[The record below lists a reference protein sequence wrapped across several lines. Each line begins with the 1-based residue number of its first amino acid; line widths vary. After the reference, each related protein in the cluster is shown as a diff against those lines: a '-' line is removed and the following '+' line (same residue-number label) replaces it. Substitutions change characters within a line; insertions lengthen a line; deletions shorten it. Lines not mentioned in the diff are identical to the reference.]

1 MEISNFFYVW
11 SAFPWWLLMFNT
23 FLCVCWPSLY
33 ILEKCLY
40 SGLLSI
46 FYFNCLFLL
55 LLYIWVFNTSLP
67 NTQFANIF
75 PCCRIPFCF
84 CWFFFFFCAV
94 FHLITSCNWLI
105 FYIFYYLCFW
115 CHNWKKYC
123 QDKSQNA
130 SSRSFLLGVYDISSH
145 FMVFNLFWVQFFEW
159 YKIRIWFSSLHMIG
173 LFLPIPFFSLDYSSL
188 SYLILGWLYIQWL
201 ISASLFSFTVLCLF
215 FLPVPYCFI
224 YYSFVV

>member
-1 MEISNFFYVW
+1 MVSNFFLFW

-33 ILEKCLY
+33 IPWKNAY

-84 CWFFFFFCAV
+84 VDFFLFLCSFSFDVIPLVDFLHFVVCV
-94 FHLITSCNWLI
+94 FGVITE
-105 FYIFYYLCFW
+105 
-115 CHNWKKYC
+115 KKYC

-159 YKIRIWFSSLHMIG
+159 YKIRIWF
-173 LFLPIPFFSLDYSSL
+173 
-188 SYLILGWLYIQWL
+188 
-201 ISASLFSFTVLCLF
+201 
-215 FLPVPYCFI
+215 
-224 YYSFVV
+224 